1 MVFEEDILDRD
12 IIRHHY
18 GGQLVNAKVTYGPAT
33 GQTLAPKPSK
43 TLQDYAD
50 NNLNPYIL
58 QILESVKRINVVWD
72 FCCSGS
78 LDATCEKGSLASS
91 EGRHSSRGGGNK
103 KLSSLA
109 TGHKVRVTISCHPRK
124 KKCLAPGQGFVTLTK
139 TSQSCLKYWQVH

>member
-33 GQTLAPKPSK
+33 GQTLAPKPLK
-43 TLQDYAD
+43 TLQDNAD

-78 LDATCEKGSLASS
+78 LDATCEKGSLASR
-91 EGRHSSRGGGNK
+91 EGRHSSRGGGEQKAIIAGNR
-103 KLSSLA
+103 A
-109 TGHKVRVTISCHPRK
+109 
-124 KKCLAPGQGFVTLTK
+124 
-139 TSQSCLKYWQVH
+139 

>member
-91 EGRHSSRGGGNK
+91 EGRHSSRGGGDQ
-103 KLSSLA
+103 
-109 TGHKVRVTISCHPRK
+109 KVIIAGNR
-124 KKCLAPGQGFVTLTK
+124 A
-139 TSQSCLKYWQVH
+139 